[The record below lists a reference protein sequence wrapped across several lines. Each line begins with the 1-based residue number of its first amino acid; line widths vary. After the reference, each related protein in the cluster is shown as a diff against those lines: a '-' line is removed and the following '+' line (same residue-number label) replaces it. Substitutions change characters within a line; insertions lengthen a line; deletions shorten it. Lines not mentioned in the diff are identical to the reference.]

1 MARKPSFPDDAPVG
15 EPVGETGAGGADAAP
30 AEDKA
35 GSKRT
40 RHIVTGA
47 ALGIGSA
54 ALVAALL
61 YANRSRKG
69 DDERN

>member
-1 MARKPSFPDDAPVG
+1 MARKPSFPDDARLG
-15 EPVGETGAGGADAAP
+15 EPAGETGAGQADSAAG
-30 AEDKA
+30 EDKA

-40 RHIVTGA
+40 RNIVTGA

-69 DDERN
+69 GGDRS